1 MNTGCVIKA
10 CYYRPTAT
18 TTAFS
23 RQLIYIFAKILQ
35 EYLLGL
41 SVHIAKYYSILLT
54 CVEMRSSIKIFFLQ
68 AASHAFYNFS
78 KKKDYLWH
86 AQLWVN
92 AFLTKGSSRVRLSSQ
107 STSSNILIG
116 LWHNQPTTSR
126 GPTLSKVY
134 KRLGLSIELYVC
146 VCVF

>member
-54 CVEMRSSIKIFFLQ
+54 CVEMRSSIKIFFCKPPAMRSTTFL
-68 AASHAFYNFS
+68 
-78 KKKDYLWH
+78 KKDYLWH